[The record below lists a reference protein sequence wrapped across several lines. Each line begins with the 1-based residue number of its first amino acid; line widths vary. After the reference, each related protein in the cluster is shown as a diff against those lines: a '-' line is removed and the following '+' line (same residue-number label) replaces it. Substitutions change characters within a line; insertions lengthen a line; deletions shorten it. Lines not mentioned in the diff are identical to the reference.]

1 MSNDHKLFWIGVALI
16 VSAVLNCASI
26 YYIVDDMDK
35 VRVLWGMQGTMM
47 TLGVVLSLYSLQS
60 GHESGHTAGY
70 LDGMNDE
77 TPIDREGISEGLR
90 RRIIERDA
98 FTCSYCHGEGEPNR
112 DPDGNV
118 WEIDHVIPVS
128 KGGRTHQGNL
138 TLSCFRCNRTKSN
151 KTPVQLLHHRRD
163 RTIRRR

>member
-1 MSNDHKLFWIGVALI
+1 MSNDKKLFWAWLGLMVNTILT
-16 VSAVLNCASI
+16 CASI
-26 YYIVDDMDK
+26 YYIVEDMNK
-35 VRVLWGMQGTMM
+35 VRVLWGMQGTLM
-47 TLGVVLSLYSLQS
+47 TIGVLIGLSALQS

-118 WEIDHVIPVS
+118 WEIDLRDREIIRLQKEVH
-128 KGGRTHQGNL
+128 RL
-138 TLSCFRCNRTKSN
+138 TRLARPSLWARF
-151 KTPVQLLHHRRD
+151 VQLFQQKVRA
-163 RTIRRR
+163 